1 MQDRENFLAMLAAI
15 VDLAKAQDNIITMDE
30 VKELLDDSTF
40 TAEQM
45 GHVYEYLAANHIRI
59 QGYIRNPKT
68 NDKIVDTT
76 KVDTTN
82 VDTTKIDTTKVDT
95 TSNATSVDITSI
107 DKTVEEGEQEYLD
120 EESKQALQE
129 LKEREE
135 RLEQEEASYIR
146 MYLEDLETISPM
158 KDGEVDN
165 LINSL
170 RKGIRSA
177 KERLL
182 ELHLRKVVD
191 IARSYQGRG
200 IIIGDLIQEGN
211 IGLMT
216 ALEEICTGA
225 NRVPTESIPDTLE
238 YILNRIR
245 ESMEFVIHE
254 QQDDKILENRIVEKI
269 NFIGSCMKDLAEE
282 FGREATLDE
291 LAEFAKLEK
300 SEIANIMELAKDTLS
315 VSNDE
320 VE

>member
-1 MQDRENFLAMLAAI
+1 MQDKENFLAMLAAI

-30 VKELLDDSTF
+30 IKELLDDSSF

-45 GHVYEYLAANHIRI
+45 GHVYEYLAANQIRI
-59 QGYIRNPKT
+59 QGYIRNIKA
-68 NDKIVDTT
+68 NDEDV
-76 KVDTTN
+76 N
-82 VDTTKIDTTKVDT
+82 
-95 TSNATSVDITSI
+95 ITSI
-107 DKTVEEGEQEYLD
+107 DNSTDSDNEQEYLD
-120 EESKQALQE
+120 EESKKALQE

-135 RLEQEEASYIR
+135 RFEKEEASYIK
-146 MYLEDLETISPM
+146 MYLEDLEAISPM
-158 KDGEVDN
+158 VDGEMDM

-170 RKGIRSA
+170 RKGNRSA

-182 ELHLRKVVD
+182 ELHLGEVVD
-191 IARSYQGRG
+191 IARSYKGKG
-200 IIIGDLIQEGN
+200 IFVGDLIQEGN

-238 YILNRIR
+238 YIVNRIR

-269 NFIGSCMKDLAEE
+269 NFISSCMKDLAEE

-291 LAEFAKLEK
+291 LVEFTKLEK
-300 SEIANIMELAKDTLS
+300 SEIADIMELAKDALS
-315 VSNDE
+315 VSNNE
-320 VE
+320 EEE

>member
-1 MQDRENFLAMLAAI
+1 MQDKENFLAMLAAI

-30 VKELLDDSTF
+30 IKELLDDSSF

-45 GHVYEYLAANHIRI
+45 GHVYEYLAANQIRI
-59 QGYIRNPKT
+59 QGYIRNIKA
-68 NDKIVDTT
+68 NDEDV
-76 KVDTTN
+76 N
-82 VDTTKIDTTKVDT
+82 
-95 TSNATSVDITSI
+95 ITSI
-107 DKTVEEGEQEYLD
+107 DNATESDNEQEYLD
-120 EESKQALQE
+120 EESKKALQE

-135 RLEQEEASYIR
+135 RFEKEEASYIK
-146 MYLEDLETISPM
+146 MYLEDLEAISPM
-158 KDGEVDN
+158 VDGEMDM

-170 RKGIRSA
+170 RKGNRSA

-182 ELHLRKVVD
+182 ELHLGEVVN
-191 IARSYQGRG
+191 IARSYKGKG
-200 IIIGDLIQEGN
+200 IFVGDLIQEGN

-238 YILNRIR
+238 YIVNRIR

-269 NFIGSCMKDLAEE
+269 NFISSCVKDLAEE

-291 LAEFAKLEK
+291 LVKFTNLEKLE
-300 SEIANIMELAKDTLS
+300 IADIMELAKDALS

-320 VE
+320 E

>member
-15 VDLAKAQDNIITMDE
+15 VDLAKAQDNVITMDE
-30 VKELLDDSTF
+30 IKELLDDSTF

-45 GHVYEYLAANHIRI
+45 GHVYEYLAANQIRI
-59 QGYIRNPKT
+59 QGYIRNVKA
-68 NDKIVDTT
+68 NEEH
-76 KVDTTN
+76 
-82 VDTTKIDTTKVDT
+82 
-95 TSNATSVDITSI
+95 VDITSN
-107 DKTVEEGEQEYLD
+107 DGVVKQDNEFNYLD
-120 EESKQALQE
+120 EESKQAVQE

-135 RLEQEEASYIR
+135 RLGQEEASYIR

-158 KDGEVDN
+158 EDGEVDM

-170 RKGIRSA
+170 RKGNRPA

-182 ELHLRKVVD
+182 ELYLREVVD
-191 IARSYQGRG
+191 IARSYQGKG
-200 IIIGDLIQEGN
+200 IIVGDLIQEGN

-254 QQDDKILENRIVEKI
+254 QQDGKILENRIVEKI
-269 NFIGSCMKDLAEE
+269 NFISNCMKELAEE

-300 SEIANIMELAKDTLS
+300 SEIADIVELAKDTLS

-320 VE
+320 ME

>member
-1 MQDRENFLAMLAAI
+1 MQDKENFLAMLAAI

-30 VKELLDDSTF
+30 IKELLDDSSF

-45 GHVYEYLAANHIRI
+45 GHVYEYLAANQIRI
-59 QGYIRNPKT
+59 QGYIRNIKA
-68 NDKIVDTT
+68 NDEDV
-76 KVDTTN
+76 N
-82 VDTTKIDTTKVDT
+82 
-95 TSNATSVDITSI
+95 ITSI
-107 DKTVEEGEQEYLD
+107 DNATESDNEQEYLD
-120 EESKQALQE
+120 EESKKALQE

-135 RLEQEEASYIR
+135 RFEKEEASYIK
-146 MYLEDLETISPM
+146 MYLEDLEAISPM
-158 KDGEVDN
+158 VDGEMDM

-170 RKGIRSA
+170 RKGNRSA

-182 ELHLRKVVD
+182 ELHLREVVD
-191 IARSYQGRG
+191 IAKSYKGKG
-200 IIIGDLIQEGN
+200 IFVGDLIQEGN

-238 YILNRIR
+238 YIVNRIR

-269 NFIGSCMKDLAEE
+269 NFISSCVKDLAEE

-291 LAEFAKLEK
+291 LVEFTKLEK
-300 SEIANIMELAKDTLS
+300 SEIADIMELAKDALS
-315 VSNDE
+315 VSND
-320 VE
+320 VEEE

>member
-30 VKELLDDSTF
+30 IKELLDDSKF
-40 TAEQM
+40 TTEQM
-45 GHVYEYLAANHIRI
+45 GHVYEYLAANQIRI
-59 QGYIRNPKT
+59 QGYIRNIKA
-68 NDKIVDTT
+68 NEESIG
-76 KVDTTN
+76 
-82 VDTTKIDTTKVDT
+82 
-95 TSNATSVDITSI
+95 ITSI
-107 DKTVEEGEQEYLD
+107 DEEVENGNEQEFLD
-120 EESKQALQE
+120 DESKHALQE

-146 MYLEDLETISPM
+146 MYLEDLEMINPM
-158 KDGEVDN
+158 AEGEVDM

-170 RKGIRSA
+170 RKGNRSA

-182 ELHLRKVVD
+182 ELYLREVVD
-191 IARSYQGRG
+191 IARSYQGKG
-200 IIIGDLIQEGN
+200 IIVGDLIQEGN

-245 ESMEFVIHE
+245 ESMEFAIHE

-269 NFIGSCMKDLAEE
+269 NFISSCMKDLAEE

-300 SEIANIMELAKDTLS
+300 SEIADIIELAKDTLS

-320 VE
+320 AE

>member
-30 VKELLDDSTF
+30 IKELLDDSKF
-40 TAEQM
+40 TTEQM
-45 GHVYEYLAANHIRI
+45 GHVYEYLAANQIRI
-59 QGYIRNPKT
+59 QGYIRN
-68 NDKIVDTT
+68 I
-76 KVDTTN
+76 
-82 VDTTKIDTTKVDT
+82 
-95 TSNATSVDITSI
+95 NANEESVGVTSI
-107 DKTVEEGEQEYLD
+107 GEEVENGNEQEFLD
-120 EESKQALQE
+120 DESKQALQE

-146 MYLEDLETISPM
+146 MYLEDLEMINPM
-158 KDGEVDN
+158 AEGEVDM

-170 RKGIRSA
+170 RKGNRSA

-182 ELHLRKVVD
+182 ELYLREVVD
-191 IARSYQGRG
+191 IARSYQGKG
-200 IIIGDLIQEGN
+200 IIVGDLIQEGN

-245 ESMEFVIHE
+245 ESMEFAIHE

-269 NFIGSCMKDLAEE
+269 NFISSCMKDLAEE

-300 SEIANIMELAKDTLS
+300 SEIADIIELAKDTLS

-320 VE
+320 AE

>member
-1 MQDRENFLAMLAAI
+1 MQDKENFLAMLAAI

-30 VKELLDDSTF
+30 IKELLDDSAF

-45 GHVYEYLAANHIRI
+45 GHVYEYLAANQIRI
-59 QGYIRNPKT
+59 QGYIRNIKA
-68 NDKIVDTT
+68 NDEDV
-76 KVDTTN
+76 N
-82 VDTTKIDTTKVDT
+82 
-95 TSNATSVDITSI
+95 ITSI
-107 DKTVEEGEQEYLD
+107 DNATENDNEQEYLD
-120 EESKQALQE
+120 EESKKALHE

-135 RLEQEEASYIR
+135 RFEKEEASYIK
-146 MYLEDLETISPM
+146 MYLEDLEAICP
-158 KDGEVDN
+158 KVDGEMN
-165 LINSL
+165 MLINSL
-170 RKGIRSA
+170 RKGNRFA

-182 ELHLRKVVD
+182 ELHLREVVD
-191 IARSYQGRG
+191 IARSYRG
-200 IIIGDLIQEGN
+200 KGLFVGDLIQEGN

-238 YILNRIR
+238 YIVNRIR

-269 NFIGSCMKDLAEE
+269 NFISSCVKDLAEE

-291 LAEFAKLEK
+291 LVEFTKLEK
-300 SEIANIMELAKDTLS
+300 SEIADIMELAKDALS

-320 VE
+320 EEK

>member
-1 MQDRENFLAMLAAI
+1 MQDKENFLAMLAAI

-30 VKELLDDSTF
+30 IKELLDDSAF

-45 GHVYEYLAANHIRI
+45 GHVYEYLAANQIRI
-59 QGYIRNPKT
+59 QGYIRNIKADDEDV
-68 NDKIVDTT
+68 N
-76 KVDTTN
+76 
-82 VDTTKIDTTKVDT
+82 
-95 TSNATSVDITSI
+95 ITSI
-107 DKTVEEGEQEYLD
+107 DNATESDNEQEYLD
-120 EESKQALQE
+120 EESKKALQE

-135 RLEQEEASYIR
+135 RFEKEEASYIK
-146 MYLEDLETISPM
+146 MYLEDLEAISPM
-158 KDGEVDN
+158 VDGEMDM

-170 RKGIRSA
+170 RKGNRSA

-182 ELHLRKVVD
+182 ELHLREVVD
-191 IARSYQGRG
+191 IARSYKGKG
-200 IIIGDLIQEGN
+200 LFVGDLIQEGN

-238 YILNRIR
+238 YIANRIR

-269 NFIGSCMKDLAEE
+269 NFISSCVKDLAEE

-291 LAEFAKLEK
+291 LVEFTKLEK
-300 SEIANIMELAKDTLS
+300 SEIADIMELAKDALS

-320 VE
+320 EEK

>member
-1 MQDRENFLAMLAAI
+1 MQDKENFLAMLAAI

-30 VKELLDDSTF
+30 IKELLDDSAF

-45 GHVYEYLAANHIRI
+45 GHVYEYLAANQIRI
-59 QGYIRNPKT
+59 QGYIRNIKA
-68 NDKIVDTT
+68 NDEDV
-76 KVDTTN
+76 N
-82 VDTTKIDTTKVDT
+82 
-95 TSNATSVDITSI
+95 ITSI
-107 DKTVEEGEQEYLD
+107 DNATESDNEQEYLD
-120 EESKQALQE
+120 EESKKALHE

-135 RLEQEEASYIR
+135 RFEKEEASYIK
-146 MYLEDLETISPM
+146 MYLEDLEAICP
-158 KDGEVDN
+158 KVDGEMN
-165 LINSL
+165 MLINSL
-170 RKGIRSA
+170 RKGNRSA

-182 ELHLRKVVD
+182 ELHLREVVD
-191 IARSYQGRG
+191 IARSYRG
-200 IIIGDLIQEGN
+200 KGLFVGDLIQEGN

-238 YILNRIR
+238 YIVNRIR

-269 NFIGSCMKDLAEE
+269 NFISSCVKDLAEE

-291 LAEFAKLEK
+291 LVEFTKLEK
-300 SEIANIMELAKDTLS
+300 SEIADIMELAKDALS

-320 VE
+320 EEK

>member
-1 MQDRENFLAMLAAI
+1 MQDKENFLAMLAAI

-30 VKELLDDSTF
+30 IKELLDDSAF

-45 GHVYEYLAANHIRI
+45 GHVYEYLAANQIRI
-59 QGYIRNPKT
+59 QGYIRNIKA
-68 NDKIVDTT
+68 NDEDV
-76 KVDTTN
+76 N
-82 VDTTKIDTTKVDT
+82 
-95 TSNATSVDITSI
+95 ITSI
-107 DKTVEEGEQEYLD
+107 DKATESDNEQEYLD
-120 EESKQALQE
+120 EESKKALQE

-135 RLEQEEASYIR
+135 RFEKEEASYIK
-146 MYLEDLETISPM
+146 MYQEDLEAISPM
-158 KDGEVDN
+158 VDGEMDM

-170 RKGIRSA
+170 RKGNRSA

-182 ELHLRKVVD
+182 ELHLREVVD
-191 IARSYQGRG
+191 IARSYKRKGLFV
-200 IIIGDLIQEGN
+200 GDLIQEGN

-238 YILNRIR
+238 YIVNRIR

-269 NFIGSCMKDLAEE
+269 NFISSCVKDLAEE

-291 LAEFAKLEK
+291 LVEFTKLEK
-300 SEIANIMELAKDTLS
+300 SEIADIMELAKDALS
-315 VSNDE
+315 VSKDE
-320 VE
+320 EEE

>member
-1 MQDRENFLAMLAAI
+1 MQDRENFLAILAAI

-30 VKELLDDSTF
+30 IKELLDDSEF
-40 TAEQM
+40 TTEQM
-45 GHVYEYLAANHIRI
+45 GHVYEYLAANQIRI
-59 QGYIRNPKT
+59 QGYIRNIKA
-68 NDKIVDTT
+68 NEER
-76 KVDTTN
+76 
-82 VDTTKIDTTKVDT
+82 
-95 TSNATSVDITSI
+95 VDITSS
-107 DKTVEEGEQEYLD
+107 DGEVEHEYLD
-120 EESKQALQE
+120 DESKRALQE

-135 RLEQEEASYIR
+135 RFEQEESSYIR

-158 KDGEVDN
+158 VEGEVDM

-170 RKGIRSA
+170 RKGNRSA

-182 ELHLRKVVD
+182 ELYLREVVD
-191 IARSYQGRG
+191 IARTYQGKG
-200 IIIGDLIQEGN
+200 IIVGDLIQEGN

-269 NFIGSCMKDLAEE
+269 SFISGCMKELAEE

-291 LAEFAKLEK
+291 LAEFAKLDK
-300 SEIANIMELAKDTLS
+300 SEIADIMELAKDTIS
-315 VSNDE
+315 VSNDDE
-320 VE
+320 E

>member
-30 VKELLDDSTF
+30 IKELLDDSKF
-40 TAEQM
+40 TTEQM
-45 GHVYEYLAANHIRI
+45 GHVYEYLAANQIRI
-59 QGYIRNPKT
+59 QGYIRN
-68 NDKIVDTT
+68 I
-76 KVDTTN
+76 
-82 VDTTKIDTTKVDT
+82 
-95 TSNATSVDITSI
+95 NANEESVGVTSI
-107 DKTVEEGEQEYLD
+107 GKEVESGNEQEFLD
-120 EESKQALQE
+120 DESKQALQE

-146 MYLEDLETISPM
+146 MYLEDLEMINPM
-158 KDGEVDN
+158 AEGEVDM

-170 RKGIRSA
+170 RKGNRSA

-182 ELHLRKVVD
+182 ELYLREVVD
-191 IARSYQGRG
+191 IARSYQGKG
-200 IIIGDLIQEGN
+200 IIVGDLIQEGN

-245 ESMEFVIHE
+245 ESMEFAIHE

-269 NFIGSCMKDLAEE
+269 NFISSCMKDLAEE

-300 SEIANIMELAKDTLS
+300 SEIADIIELAKDTLS

-320 VE
+320 AE

>member
-30 VKELLDDSTF
+30 IKELLDDSEF
-40 TAEQM
+40 TTEQM
-45 GHVYEYLAANHIRI
+45 GHVYEYLAANQIRI
-59 QGYIRNPKT
+59 QGYIRNIKA
-68 NDKIVDTT
+68 NEEQG
-76 KVDTTN
+76 
-82 VDTTKIDTTKVDT
+82 
-95 TSNATSVDITSI
+95 DITSS
-107 DKTVEEGEQEYLD
+107 DGEVEHEYLD
-120 EESKQALQE
+120 DESKRALQE

-135 RLEQEEASYIR
+135 RLEKEEASYIR

-158 KDGEVDN
+158 AEGEVEM

-170 RKGIRSA
+170 RKGNRSA

-182 ELHLRKVVD
+182 ELYLREVVD
-191 IARSYQGRG
+191 IARSYQGKG
-200 IIIGDLIQEGN
+200 IIVGDLIQEGN

-216 ALEEICTGA
+216 ALEEICTEA

-238 YILNRIR
+238 YIINRIR

-269 NFIGSCMKDLAEE
+269 SFISSCMKKLAEE

-291 LAEFAKLEK
+291 LAEFAKLDK
-300 SEIANIMELAKDTLS
+300 SEIADIMELAKDTLS
-315 VSNDE
+315 VSKDE

>member
-1 MQDRENFLAMLAAI
+1 MQDKENFLAMLAAI

-30 VKELLDDSTF
+30 IKELLDDSSF

-45 GHVYEYLAANHIRI
+45 GHVYEYLAANQIRI
-59 QGYIRNPKT
+59 QGYIRNIKA
-68 NDKIVDTT
+68 NDEDV
-76 KVDTTN
+76 N
-82 VDTTKIDTTKVDT
+82 
-95 TSNATSVDITSI
+95 ITSI
-107 DKTVEEGEQEYLD
+107 DNSTDSDNEQEYLD
-120 EESKQALQE
+120 EESKKALQE

-135 RLEQEEASYIR
+135 RFEKEEASYIK
-146 MYLEDLETISPM
+146 MYLEDLEAISPM
-158 KDGEVDN
+158 VDGEMDM

-170 RKGIRSA
+170 RKGNRSA

-182 ELHLRKVVD
+182 ELHLGEVVD
-191 IARSYQGRG
+191 IARSYKGKG
-200 IIIGDLIQEGN
+200 IFVGDLIQEGN

-238 YILNRIR
+238 YIVNRIR

-254 QQDDKILENRIVEKI
+254 QQDDKSLENRIVEKI
-269 NFIGSCMKDLAEE
+269 NFISSCMKDLAEE

-291 LAEFAKLEK
+291 LVEFTKLEK
-300 SEIANIMELAKDTLS
+300 SEIADIMELAKDALS

-320 VE
+320 EKE

>member
-1 MQDRENFLAMLAAI
+1 MQDKENFLAMLAAI
-15 VDLAKAQDNIITMDE
+15 VDLAKVQDNIITMDE
-30 VKELLDDSTF
+30 IKELLDDSSF

-45 GHVYEYLAANHIRI
+45 GHVYEYLAANQIRI
-59 QGYIRNPKT
+59 QGYIRNIKA
-68 NDKIVDTT
+68 NDEDV
-76 KVDTTN
+76 N
-82 VDTTKIDTTKVDT
+82 
-95 TSNATSVDITSI
+95 ITSI
-107 DKTVEEGEQEYLD
+107 DNATESDNEQEYLD
-120 EESKQALQE
+120 EESKKALQE

-135 RLEQEEASYIR
+135 RFEKEEASYIK
-146 MYLEDLETISPM
+146 MYLEDLEAISPM
-158 KDGEVDN
+158 VDGEMDM

-170 RKGIRSA
+170 RKGNRSA

-182 ELHLRKVVD
+182 ELHLGEVVN
-191 IARSYQGRG
+191 IARSYKGKG
-200 IIIGDLIQEGN
+200 IFVGDLIQEGN

-238 YILNRIR
+238 YIVNRIR

-269 NFIGSCMKDLAEE
+269 NFISSCMKDLAEE

-291 LAEFAKLEK
+291 LVKFTNLEKLE
-300 SEIANIMELAKDTLS
+300 IADIMELAKDALS

-320 VE
+320 EEERLMDDSKKE

>member
-1 MQDRENFLAMLAAI
+1 MQDKENFLAMLAAI

-30 VKELLDDSTF
+30 IKELLDDSSF

-45 GHVYEYLAANHIRI
+45 GHVYEYLAANQIRI
-59 QGYIRNPKT
+59 QGYIRNIKA
-68 NDKIVDTT
+68 NDEDV
-76 KVDTTN
+76 N
-82 VDTTKIDTTKVDT
+82 
-95 TSNATSVDITSI
+95 ITSI
-107 DKTVEEGEQEYLD
+107 DNSTDSDNEQEYLD
-120 EESKQALQE
+120 EESKKALQE

-135 RLEQEEASYIR
+135 RFEKEEASYIK
-146 MYLEDLETISPM
+146 MYLEDLEAISPM
-158 KDGEVDN
+158 VDGEMDM

-170 RKGIRSA
+170 RKGNRSA

-182 ELHLRKVVD
+182 ELHLGEVVD
-191 IARSYQGRG
+191 IARSYKGKG
-200 IIIGDLIQEGN
+200 IFVGDLIQEGN

-238 YILNRIR
+238 YIVNRIR

-269 NFIGSCMKDLAEE
+269 NFISSCMKDLAEE

-291 LAEFAKLEK
+291 LVEFTKLEK
-300 SEIANIMELAKDTLS
+300 SEIADIMELAKDALS

-320 VE
+320 EEE

>member
-1 MQDRENFLAMLAAI
+1 MQDKENFLAMLAAI

-30 VKELLDDSTF
+30 IKELLDDSAF

-45 GHVYEYLAANHIRI
+45 GHVYEYLAANQIRI
-59 QGYIRNPKT
+59 QGYIRNIKA
-68 NDKIVDTT
+68 NDEDV
-76 KVDTTN
+76 N
-82 VDTTKIDTTKVDT
+82 
-95 TSNATSVDITSI
+95 ITSI
-107 DKTVEEGEQEYLD
+107 DNATESDNEQEYLD
-120 EESKQALQE
+120 EESKKALQE

-135 RLEQEEASYIR
+135 RFEKEEASYIK
-146 MYLEDLETISPM
+146 MYLEDLEAISPM
-158 KDGEVDN
+158 VDGEMN
-165 LINSL
+165 MLINSL
-170 RKGIRSA
+170 RKGNRSA

-182 ELHLRKVVD
+182 ELHLREVVD
-191 IARSYQGRG
+191 IARSYKGKG
-200 IIIGDLIQEGN
+200 LFVGDLIQEGN

-238 YILNRIR
+238 YIVNRIR

-269 NFIGSCMKDLAEE
+269 NFISSCVKDLAEE

-291 LAEFAKLEK
+291 LVEFTKLEK
-300 SEIANIMELAKDTLS
+300 SEIADFMELAKDALS

-320 VE
+320 EEK

>member
-1 MQDRENFLAMLAAI
+1 MQDKENFLAMLAAI

-30 VKELLDDSTF
+30 IKELLDDSAF

-45 GHVYEYLAANHIRI
+45 GHVYEYLAANQIRI
-59 QGYIRNPKT
+59 QGYIRNIKA
-68 NDKIVDTT
+68 NDEDV
-76 KVDTTN
+76 N
-82 VDTTKIDTTKVDT
+82 
-95 TSNATSVDITSI
+95 ITSI
-107 DKTVEEGEQEYLD
+107 DNATESDNEQEYLD
-120 EESKQALQE
+120 EESKKALHK

-135 RLEQEEASYIR
+135 RFEKEEASYIK
-146 MYLEDLETISPM
+146 MYLEDLEAICP
-158 KDGEVDN
+158 KVDGEMN
-165 LINSL
+165 MLINSL
-170 RKGIRSA
+170 RKGNRSA

-182 ELHLRKVVD
+182 ELHLREVVD
-191 IARSYQGRG
+191 IARSYRG
-200 IIIGDLIQEGN
+200 KGLFVGDLIQEGN

-238 YILNRIR
+238 YIVNRIR

-269 NFIGSCMKDLAEE
+269 NFISSCVKDLAEE

-291 LAEFAKLEK
+291 LVEFTKLEK
-300 SEIANIMELAKDTLS
+300 SEIADIMELAKDALS

-320 VE
+320 EEK

>member
-30 VKELLDDSTF
+30 IKELLDDSEF
-40 TAEQM
+40 TTEQM
-45 GHVYEYLAANHIRI
+45 GHVYEYLAANQIRI
-59 QGYIRNPKT
+59 QGYIRNIKA
-68 NDKIVDTT
+68 DEER
-76 KVDTTN
+76 
-82 VDTTKIDTTKVDT
+82 
-95 TSNATSVDITSI
+95 VDITSS
-107 DKTVEEGEQEYLD
+107 DGEVEHEYLD
-120 EESKQALQE
+120 DESKRALQE

-146 MYLEDLETISPM
+146 MYLEDLETISPVAE
-158 KDGEVDN
+158 GEVDM

-170 RKGIRSA
+170 RKGNRSA

-182 ELHLRKVVD
+182 ELYLREVVD
-191 IARSYQGRG
+191 IARSYQGKG
-200 IIIGDLIQEGN
+200 IIVGDLIQEGN

-269 NFIGSCMKDLAEE
+269 NFISSCMKKLAEE

-291 LAEFAKLEK
+291 LAEFSKLDK
-300 SEIANIMELAKDTLS
+300 SEISDFMEIAKDTLS

>member
-30 VKELLDDSTF
+30 IKELLDDSEF
-40 TAEQM
+40 TTEQM
-45 GHVYEYLAANHIRI
+45 GHVYEYLAANQIRI
-59 QGYIRNPKT
+59 QGYIRNIKA
-68 NDKIVDTT
+68 NEEQG
-76 KVDTTN
+76 
-82 VDTTKIDTTKVDT
+82 
-95 TSNATSVDITSI
+95 DITSS
-107 DKTVEEGEQEYLD
+107 DGEVEHEYLD
-120 EESKQALQE
+120 DESKRALQE

-158 KDGEVDN
+158 AEGEVEM

-170 RKGIRSA
+170 RKGNRSA

-182 ELHLRKVVD
+182 ELYLREVVD
-191 IARSYQGRG
+191 IARSYQGKG
-200 IIIGDLIQEGN
+200 IIVGDLIQEGN

-216 ALEEICTGA
+216 ALEEICTEA

-238 YILNRIR
+238 YIINRIR

-269 NFIGSCMKDLAEE
+269 SFISSCMKKLAEE

-291 LAEFAKLEK
+291 LAEFAKLDK
-300 SEIANIMELAKDTLS
+300 SEIADIMELAKDTLS
-315 VSNDE
+315 VSKDE

>member
-76 KVDTTN
+76 KVDTT
-82 VDTTKIDTTKVDT
+82 KIDTTKVDT

-107 DKTVEEGEQEYLD
+107 DKTVEDYEQEYLD

-135 RLEQEEASYIR
+135 RLELEEASYIR

>member
-30 VKELLDDSTF
+30 IKELLDDSEF
-40 TAEQM
+40 TTEQM
-45 GHVYEYLAANHIRI
+45 GHVYEYLAANQIRI
-59 QGYIRNPKT
+59 QGYIRNIKA
-68 NDKIVDTT
+68 NEEQG
-76 KVDTTN
+76 
-82 VDTTKIDTTKVDT
+82 
-95 TSNATSVDITSI
+95 DITSS
-107 DKTVEEGEQEYLD
+107 DGKVENEQEYLD
-120 EESKQALQE
+120 DESKRALQE
-129 LKEREE
+129 LQEREE

-146 MYLEDLETISPM
+146 MYLEDLEMISPM
-158 KDGEVDN
+158 AEGEVEM

-170 RKGIRSA
+170 RKGNRSA

-182 ELHLRKVVD
+182 ELYLREVVD
-191 IARSYQGRG
+191 IARSYQGKG
-200 IIIGDLIQEGN
+200 IIVGDLIQEGN

-254 QQDDKILENRIVEKI
+254 QQDDKILENRIIEKI
-269 NFIGSCMKDLAEE
+269 SFISSCMKKLAEE

-291 LAEFAKLEK
+291 LAEFVKLDK
-300 SEIANIMELAKDTLS
+300 SEIADFMEIAKDTLS

>member
-1 MQDRENFLAMLAAI
+1 MQDKENFLAMLAAI

-30 VKELLDDSTF
+30 IKELLDDSAF

-45 GHVYEYLAANHIRI
+45 GHVYEYLAANQIRI
-59 QGYIRNPKT
+59 QGYIRNIKA
-68 NDKIVDTT
+68 NDEDV
-76 KVDTTN
+76 N
-82 VDTTKIDTTKVDT
+82 
-95 TSNATSVDITSI
+95 ITSI
-107 DKTVEEGEQEYLD
+107 DNATENDNEQEYLD
-120 EESKQALQE
+120 EESKKALHE

-135 RLEQEEASYIR
+135 RFEKEEASYIK
-146 MYLEDLETISPM
+146 MYLEDLEAICP
-158 KDGEVDN
+158 KVDGEMN
-165 LINSL
+165 MLINSL
-170 RKGIRSA
+170 RKGNRSA

-182 ELHLRKVVD
+182 ELHLREVVD
-191 IARSYQGRG
+191 IARSYRG
-200 IIIGDLIQEGN
+200 KGLFVGDLIQEGN

-238 YILNRIR
+238 YIVNRIR

-269 NFIGSCMKDLAEE
+269 NFISSCVKDLAEE

-291 LAEFAKLEK
+291 LVEFTKLEK
-300 SEIANIMELAKDTLS
+300 SEIADIMELAKDALS

-320 VE
+320 EEK

>member
-1 MQDRENFLAMLAAI
+1 MQDKENFLAMLAAI

-30 VKELLDDSTF
+30 IKELLDDSSF

-45 GHVYEYLAANHIRI
+45 GHVYEYLAANQIRI
-59 QGYIRNPKT
+59 QGYIRNIKA
-68 NDKIVDTT
+68 NDEDV
-76 KVDTTN
+76 N
-82 VDTTKIDTTKVDT
+82 
-95 TSNATSVDITSI
+95 ITSI
-107 DKTVEEGEQEYLD
+107 DNSTDSDNEQEYLD
-120 EESKQALQE
+120 EESKKALQE

-135 RLEQEEASYIR
+135 RFEKEEASYIK
-146 MYLEDLETISPM
+146 MYLEDLEAISPM
-158 KDGEVDN
+158 VDGEMDM

-170 RKGIRSA
+170 RKGNRPA

-182 ELHLRKVVD
+182 ELHLGEVVD
-191 IARSYQGRG
+191 IAMSYKGKG
-200 IIIGDLIQEGN
+200 IFVGDLIQEGN

-238 YILNRIR
+238 YIVNRIR

-269 NFIGSCMKDLAEE
+269 NFISSCVKDLAEE

-291 LAEFAKLEK
+291 LVEFTKLEK
-300 SEIANIMELAKDTLS
+300 SEIADIMELAKDALS

-320 VE
+320 EEE

>member
-1 MQDRENFLAMLAAI
+1 MQDKENFLAMLAAI

-30 VKELLDDSTF
+30 IKELLDDSSF

-45 GHVYEYLAANHIRI
+45 GHVYEYLAANQIRI
-59 QGYIRNPKT
+59 QGYIRNIKA
-68 NDKIVDTT
+68 NDEDV
-76 KVDTTN
+76 N
-82 VDTTKIDTTKVDT
+82 
-95 TSNATSVDITSI
+95 ITSI
-107 DKTVEEGEQEYLD
+107 DNATESDNEQEYLD
-120 EESKQALQE
+120 EESKKALQE

-135 RLEQEEASYIR
+135 RFEKEEASYIK
-146 MYLEDLETISPM
+146 MYLEDLEAISPM
-158 KDGEVDN
+158 VDGEMDM

-170 RKGIRSA
+170 RKGNRSA

-182 ELHLRKVVD
+182 ELHLGEVVN
-191 IARSYQGRG
+191 IARSYKGKG
-200 IIIGDLIQEGN
+200 IFVGDLIQEGN

-238 YILNRIR
+238 YIVNRIR

-269 NFIGSCMKDLAEE
+269 NFISSCMKDLAEE

-291 LAEFAKLEK
+291 LVKFTNLEKLE
-300 SEIANIMELAKDTLS
+300 IADIMELAKDALS

-320 VE
+320 E

>member
-1 MQDRENFLAMLAAI
+1 MQDKENFLAMLAVI

-30 VKELLDDSTF
+30 IKELLDDSSF

-45 GHVYEYLAANHIRI
+45 GHVYEYLAANQIRI
-59 QGYIRNPKT
+59 QGYIRNIKA
-68 NDKIVDTT
+68 NDEDV
-76 KVDTTN
+76 N
-82 VDTTKIDTTKVDT
+82 
-95 TSNATSVDITSI
+95 ITSI
-107 DKTVEEGEQEYLD
+107 DNATESDNEQEYLD
-120 EESKQALQE
+120 EESKKALQE

-135 RLEQEEASYIR
+135 RFEKEEASYIK
-146 MYLEDLETISPM
+146 MYLEDLEAISPM
-158 KDGEVDN
+158 VDGEMDM

-170 RKGIRSA
+170 RKGNRSA

-182 ELHLRKVVD
+182 ELHLGEVVD
-191 IARSYQGRG
+191 IARSYKGKG
-200 IIIGDLIQEGN
+200 IFVGDLIQEGN

-238 YILNRIR
+238 YIVNRIR

-269 NFIGSCMKDLAEE
+269 NFISSCMKDLAEE

-291 LAEFAKLEK
+291 LVKFTNLEKLE
-300 SEIANIMELAKDTLS
+300 IADIMELAKDALS
-315 VSNDE
+315 VTNDE
-320 VE
+320 E

>member
-1 MQDRENFLAMLAAI
+1 MQDKENFLAMLAAI

-30 VKELLDDSTF
+30 IKELLDDSAF

-45 GHVYEYLAANHIRI
+45 GHVYEYLAANQIRI
-59 QGYIRNPKT
+59 QGYIRNIKA
-68 NDKIVDTT
+68 NDEDV
-76 KVDTTN
+76 N
-82 VDTTKIDTTKVDT
+82 
-95 TSNATSVDITSI
+95 ITSI
-107 DKTVEEGEQEYLD
+107 DNATESDNEQEYLD
-120 EESKQALQE
+120 EESKKALHE

-135 RLEQEEASYIR
+135 RFEKEEASYIK
-146 MYLEDLETISPM
+146 MYLEDLEAICP
-158 KDGEVDN
+158 KGDGEMN
-165 LINSL
+165 MLINSL
-170 RKGIRSA
+170 RKGNRSA

-182 ELHLRKVVD
+182 ELHLREVVD
-191 IARSYQGRG
+191 IARSYRG
-200 IIIGDLIQEGN
+200 KGLFVGDLIQEGN

-238 YILNRIR
+238 YIVNRIR

-269 NFIGSCMKDLAEE
+269 NFISSCVKDLAEE

-291 LAEFAKLEK
+291 LVEFTKLEK
-300 SEIANIMELAKDTLS
+300 SEIADIMELAKDALS

-320 VE
+320 EEK

>member
-1 MQDRENFLAMLAAI
+1 MQDKENFLAMLAAI

-30 VKELLDDSTF
+30 IKELLDDSSF

-45 GHVYEYLAANHIRI
+45 GHVYEYLAANQIRI
-59 QGYIRNPKT
+59 QGYIRNIKA
-68 NDKIVDTT
+68 NDEDV
-76 KVDTTN
+76 N
-82 VDTTKIDTTKVDT
+82 
-95 TSNATSVDITSI
+95 ITSI
-107 DKTVEEGEQEYLD
+107 DNSTDSDNEQEYLD
-120 EESKQALQE
+120 EESKKALQE

-135 RLEQEEASYIR
+135 RFEKEEASYIK
-146 MYLEDLETISPM
+146 MYLEDLEAISPM
-158 KDGEVDN
+158 VDGEMDM

-170 RKGIRSA
+170 RKGNRSA

-182 ELHLRKVVD
+182 ELHLGEVVD
-191 IARSYQGRG
+191 IARSYKGKG
-200 IIIGDLIQEGN
+200 IFVGDLIQEGN

-238 YILNRIR
+238 YIVNRIR

-269 NFIGSCMKDLAEE
+269 NFISSCMKDLAEE

-291 LAEFAKLEK
+291 LVEFTKLEK
-300 SEIANIMELAKDTLS
+300 SEIADIMELAKDALS

-320 VE
+320 EKE

>member
-1 MQDRENFLAMLAAI
+1 MQDKENFLAMLAAI

-30 VKELLDDSTF
+30 IKELLDDSAF

-45 GHVYEYLAANHIRI
+45 GHVYEYLAANQIRI
-59 QGYIRNPKT
+59 QGYIRNIKA
-68 NDKIVDTT
+68 NDEDV
-76 KVDTTN
+76 N
-82 VDTTKIDTTKVDT
+82 
-95 TSNATSVDITSI
+95 ITSI
-107 DKTVEEGEQEYLD
+107 DNATENDNEQEYLD
-120 EESKQALQE
+120 EESKKALHE

-135 RLEQEEASYIR
+135 RFEKEEASYIK
-146 MYLEDLETISPM
+146 MYLEDLEAISPM
-158 KDGEVDN
+158 VDGEMN
-165 LINSL
+165 MLINSL
-170 RKGIRSA
+170 RKGNRSA

-182 ELHLRKVVD
+182 ELHLREVVD
-191 IARSYQGRG
+191 IARSYRG
-200 IIIGDLIQEGN
+200 KGLFVGDLIQEGN

-238 YILNRIR
+238 YIVNRIR

-269 NFIGSCMKDLAEE
+269 NFISSCVKDLAEE

-291 LAEFAKLEK
+291 LVEFTKLEK
-300 SEIANIMELAKDTLS
+300 SEIADIMELAKDALS

-320 VE
+320 EEK